1 MPKQPVH
8 HRTVRP
14 DRFRGSRG
22 LGGARAALTDLRR
35 GVVALVAFTVLVG
48 LAYPL
53 LMLGVGQA
61 VFGGAADGSL
71 VRGAGGRVVGSRL
84 IGQAFDAPGYFWGRP
99 SAAGDGYDAAAS
111 GASNLGPT
119 SQALADTVRERVE
132 ALLAAHPGATA
143 ADVPAEL
150 VTASGSGL
158 DPHIS
163 PAAAAFQVDRVAA
176 ARRLDPARVH
186 GLVREHTQGRDLG
199 FLGEP
204 RVNVLE
210 LNLALDTVSGR

>member
-1 MPKQPVH
+1 M
-8 HRTVRP
+8 
-14 DRFRGSRG
+14 
-22 LGGARAALTDLRR
+22 LTDLRR
-35 GVVALVAFTVLVG
+35 GAVALIAFTVLAG

-61 VFGGAADGSL
+61 AFGGGADGSL
-71 VRGAGGRVVGSRL
+71 VSGAGGQVVGSSL
-84 IGQAFDAPGYFWGRP
+84 IGQSFDAPGHFWGRP
-99 SAAGDGYDAAAS
+99 SAAGDGYDAGAS

-119 SQALADTVRERVE
+119 SQTLADTVQERIDT
-132 ALLAAHPGATA
+132 LLEAHPGTTA
-143 ADVPAEL
+143 ADIPAEL

-163 PAAAAFQVDRVAA
+163 PAAAAFQVERVAA
-176 ARRLDPARVH
+176 ARRLDPARVRD
-186 GLVREHTQGRDLG
+186 LVRQHTQGRDLG

-210 LNLALDTVSGR
+210 LNLALDTVSSR

>member
-1 MPKQPVH
+1 M
-8 HRTVRP
+8 
-14 DRFRGSRG
+14 
-22 LGGARAALTDLRR
+22 LTDLRR
-35 GVVALVAFTVLVG
+35 GAVALVAFTILVG

-61 VFGGAADGSL
+61 AFGGAADGSL
-71 VRGAGGRVVGSRL
+71 VRGADGRVVGSRL

-99 SAAGDGYDAAAS
+99 SAAGDGYDAGAS

-119 SQALADTVRERVE
+119 SGTLAGTVRERVG
-132 ALLAAHPGATA
+132 ALLAAHPGATT
-143 ADVPAEL
+143 ADIPAEL

-176 ARRLDPARVH
+176 ARRLDPARVRD
-186 GLVREHTQGRDLG
+186 LVREHTQGRDLG

>member
-1 MPKQPVH
+1 M
-8 HRTVRP
+8 
-14 DRFRGSRG
+14 
-22 LGGARAALTDLRR
+22 LTELRR
-35 GVVALVAFTVLVG
+35 GAVALVAFTILVG

-61 VFGGAADGSL
+61 AFGGAADGSL
-71 VRGAGGRVVGSRL
+71 VRGADGRVVGSRL

-99 SAAGDGYDAAAS
+99 SAAGDGYDAGAS

-119 SQALADTVRERVE
+119 SRTLADTVRERVE

-143 ADVPAEL
+143 ADIPAEL

-176 ARRLDPARVH
+176 ARRLDPARVRD
-186 GLVREHTQGRDLG
+186 LVREHTQGRDLG

>member
-1 MPKQPVH
+1 M
-8 HRTVRP
+8 
-14 DRFRGSRG
+14 
-22 LGGARAALTDLRR
+22 LTDLRR
-35 GVVALVAFTVLVG
+35 GAVALVAFTILVG

-61 VFGGAADGSL
+61 AFGGAADGSL
-71 VRGAGGRVVGSRL
+71 VRGADGRVVGSRL

-99 SAAGDGYDAAAS
+99 SAAGDGYDAGAS
-111 GASNLGPT
+111 SASNLGPT
-119 SQALADTVRERVE
+119 SQALADRVQERVD

-143 ADVPAEL
+143 ADIPAEL

-176 ARRLDPARVH
+176 ARRLDPARVRD
-186 GLVREHTQGRDLG
+186 LVREHTKGRDLG